1 MNAYNNPTF
10 NIERY
15 DEGFG
20 SGAQIRGFKVAK
32 RQ

>member
-1 MNAYNNPTF
+1 MPTTTPLF
-10 NIERY
+10 NIESY

-20 SGAQIRGFKVAK
+20 SEAQIRGFKVAK